1 MKRQRKQFSGAEKV
15 TVLGRHFL
23 EGVAVSALCG
33 ELGLAPAVLHR
44 WRKEFFENGALR
56 AEIDAYSD

>member
-1 MKRQRKQFSGAEKV
+1 MKRQRKQYSGAEMV
-15 TVLGRHFL
+15 IRRRFL
-23 EGVAVSALCG
+23 EGVAGSALCG